1 MLHFSLCVCVCVTS
15 LYDSK
20 WLSEKRSFLPKD
32 YDYKERS
39 YFFLSW
45 RDLTEWLWIR
55 NELTK
60 GKG

>member
-20 WLSEKRSFLPKD
+20 WLSEMRSFLPKD

-45 RDLTEWLWIR
+45 RDLTEWL
-55 NELTK
+55 
-60 GKG
+60 